1 MDPAK
6 VCQICFRLA
15 KGEEKW
21 YFHFGAVCCFSCKAF
36 FLRYSRGEIR
46 AKPCKYQGQC
56 VINKGR
62 KNCKDCRYKKCFAY
76 GMTTDLLL
84 NEEERKKYSHPKK
97 SKKKVD
103 LESLFVNVQ
112 EAFNEAI
119 NNFDHECQEIHTL
132 VSGHLANIWLLD
144 HSIAFIKIMESSQ
157 RLFKVFSMKLPGFQS
172 FLSSDQDA
180 LLESNAK
187 MYREYIIG
195 RYMSAGNGVD
205 QLDWISGLYESIG
218 TLDID
223 QIQQVTFDTIN
234 FQKSLVSASNE
245 NYYQICLESL
255 KNFQFPTS
263 LTPFLSY
270 YILFNRKF
278 NQVLSEPSKIEEF
291 AEVAKNLLRF
301 SIETSALDMS
311 IDNLD
316 ELLEV
321 LFSMANLRKESLEI
335 RNIESRHCAN
345 HEKQWIESA
354 YAFFLKNQA
363 DMATD
368 WDYVECYI
376 AFNAGVPHVRHKF
389 LFESQNMTRD
399 RITMYLKRAFGFD
412 VNIPIQSSALAL
424 IIGGTKVDNYKTLGE
439 AKCT

>member
-76 GMTTDLLL
+76 GMTTDLVL

-103 LESLFVNVQ
+103 LESLFGNVQ

-119 NNFDHECQEIHTL
+119 NNFDHERQEIHTL

-144 HSIAFIKIMESSQ
+144 HSTAFIKIMESSQ

-439 AKCT
+439 AKCS